1 MNFLQTNLIANT
13 DSYKFSH
20 ANQFPVGTNAVSYYI
35 EARKE
40 HKEIM
45 VAGLMLLSKRIVE
58 SAKLITHEMVDE
70 ENAFVRSHF
79 GRDMLDLAM
88 WRKIADTKAIPI
100 SIHGLPEGSVYPTKL
115 PIARID
121 VSDPLFV
128 PIVGFMETMILRDV
142 WFASTVATISH
153 ECVKIC
159 RSFLTRTADFD
170 TEEQME
176 QALSF
181 MVHDFGARGTSSN
194 ESAAIGGMSHLYNS
208 AGTDTFISLK
218 LVSQLFGID
227 TAVGFSIPAREHSTT
242 ICYGDNGLLSDAQE
256 DEAYMNSINQYGEGI
271 YAMVMD
277 SVDFKKSVKRV
288 CDTMKAK
295 IIEKGGKCVFRPDS
309 GDMFDNIVYLLN
321 VLGDTFGYTVNSK
334 GFKVLHPSVG
344 VIQGD
349 GIDKPETIAQL
360 LNFIEL
366 RGWGAQ
372 NVAFGMGGGLLQ
384 KFDRDTYSFVM
395 KMSAIRVSDKWR
407 RVCKNPKDAA
417 WKKSKS
423 GILETH
429 RNSQTGDIG
438 YFDYL
443 DDNEN
448 CDLSLLNPNSFYN
461 NRLPVFIPY
470 LVDGKLT
477 HKYNRSDFEQIRN
490 RAKQAKK

>member
-1 MNFLQTNLIANT
+1 MSFLHTNLIANT

-20 ANQFPVGTNAVSYYI
+20 ANQFPMGTNSVSYYI

-45 VAGLMLLSKRIVE
+45 CAGLMLLSKRIAE
-58 SAKLITHEMVDE
+58 SAKLITHELIDE
-70 ENAFVRSHF
+70 ENEFIRSHF

-88 WRKIADTKAIPI
+88 WRKIADTKIIPI
-100 SIHGLPEGSVYPTKL
+100 SIHGLPEGGVYPTKI

-121 VSDPLFV
+121 VTDPLFV

-153 ECVKIC
+153 NCVKAC
-159 RSFLTRTADFD
+159 RSFLTRTADFE

-208 AGTDTFISLK
+208 CGTDTFISLK
-218 LVSQLFGID
+218 LVSQLFGINN
-227 TAVGFSIPAREHSTT
+227 AVGYSIPAREHSTT
-242 ICYGDNGLLSDAQE
+242 ICYGDNGLLTDAQE
-256 DEAYMNSINQYGEGI
+256 DEAYMNSIEQYGDGV

-277 SVDFKKSVKRV
+277 SVDFKKSVQRV
-288 CDTMKAK
+288 CDTMKTK
-295 IIEKGGKCVFRPDS
+295 IVEKGGKCVFRPDS

-321 VLGDTFGYTVNSK
+321 VLGETFGYTVNSK
-334 GFKVLHPSVG
+334 GFKILHPSVG

-349 GIDKPETIAQL
+349 GIDKPETVAQL

-366 RGWGAQ
+366 RGWSAQ

-395 KMSAIRVSDKWR
+395 KMSAIRVNDTWK

-423 GILETH
+423 GILEAC
-429 RNSQTGDIG
+429 RDEKTGKIG
-438 YFDYL
+438 YFDHLDFNEHIDLQGSTLKYL
-443 DDNEN
+443 RG
-448 CDLSLLNPNSFYN
+448 DLESI
-461 NRLPVFIPY
+461 FIPY
-470 LVDGKLT
+470 MVNGKLS
-477 HKYNRSDFEQIRN
+477 HKYDQDDFETIRY